1 VLCVKRWFYWVP
13 PTHCLLFRYYFFAAS
28 AFGSTFLGVGFSD
41 LGAGGHLPCLSLVTQ
56 FVSSFF
62 ASGFFAG
69 SAAKETVANDN
80 ITNAIIDFMIVP
92 CKS

>member
-1 VLCVKRWFYWVP
+1 VLKNDGFIGIHQPSVI
-13 PTHCLLFRYYFFAAS
+13 LFRYYFFAGS

-69 SAAKETVANDN
+69 SAAKETDANAN
-80 ITNAIIDFMIVP
+80 ITNAIIDFIIVSY
-92 CKS
+92 KN